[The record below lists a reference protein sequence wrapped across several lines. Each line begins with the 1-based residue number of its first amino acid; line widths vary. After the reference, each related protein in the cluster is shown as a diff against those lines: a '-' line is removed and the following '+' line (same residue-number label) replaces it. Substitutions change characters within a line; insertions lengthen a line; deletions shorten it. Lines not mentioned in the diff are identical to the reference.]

1 MKKLRVGVIGVGH
14 LGKAHIANFKKIKLA
29 ELVGVFDIDSEKTKK
44 NAYDY
49 KIKPFDSF
57 KSMLKE
63 IDAVSIVVP
72 TSFHYEIAIGA
83 LNEGK
88 HIFIEKPITATLSE
102 AEKLIELGNKKGLKI
117 QVGHIE
123 RFNPAFVSLN
133 NFKLQPHFIESHR
146 LALFNPRGMDVS
158 VVLDLMIHDIDIV
171 LSLIKSPIMRID
183 ANGVNVI
190 SDSIDI
196 ANARI
201 QFENG
206 AVANITGS
214 RISQKNM
221 RKMRIFQKSNYI
233 TVDFLKKDT
242 EIYSIFDEDE
252 EIPENNAILIQEP
265 EFQGKKKK
273 IFLQKPRISDENAL
287 KMELES
293 FTESVLYD
301 KDVIVG
307 AYEGKKALE
316 TALQIM
322 DKINNGNFK

>member
-1 MKKLRVGVIGVGH
+1 
-14 LGKAHIANFKKIKLA
+14 
-29 ELVGVFDIDSEKTKK
+29 
-44 NAYDY
+44 
-49 KIKPFDSF
+49 
-57 KSMLKE
+57 
-63 IDAVSIVVP
+63 
-72 TSFHYEIAIGA
+72 
-83 LNEGK
+83 
-88 HIFIEKPITATLSE
+88 LSE

-233 TVDFLKKDT
+233 TVDFLKKDA
-242 EIYSIFDEDE
+242 EIYSIFDENE

-316 TALQIM
+316 TALQII

>member
-14 LGKAHIANFKKIKLA
+14 LGKAHIANFKEIKLA

-242 EIYSIFDEDE
+242 EIYSIFDENE

-322 DKINNGNFK
+322 DKINKGNFK

>member
-14 LGKAHIANFKKIKLA
+14 LGKAHIANFKEIKLA

-123 RFNPAFVSLN
+123 RFNPAFVCLN

-242 EIYSIFDEDE
+242 EIYSIFDENE

-322 DKINNGNFK
+322 DKINKGNFK

>member
-14 LGKAHIANFKKIKLA
+14 LGKAHIANFKEIKLA

-242 EIYSIFDEDE
+242 EIYSIFDENE

-273 IFLQKPRISDENAL
+273 IFLQKPRISDKDAL

-322 DKINNGNFK
+322 DKINKGNFK

>member
-14 LGKAHIANFKKIKLA
+14 LGKAHIANFKEIKLA
-29 ELVGVFDIDSEKTKK
+29 ELVGIFDIDSEKTKK

-242 EIYSIFDEDE
+242 EIYSIFDENE

-273 IFLQKPRISDENAL
+273 IFLQKPRISDKDAL

-322 DKINNGNFK
+322 DKINKGNFK